1 MSLGELNKILFG
13 ILLLILMASFQDAAY
28 KGGNGDGFAEAELIR
43 HTTSTP
49 KITKYEIRVYPNP
62 VLQGA
67 DVFVVN
73 TELASFMLIDVNGN
87 TTYLGE
93 NISKIST
100 SNLSKGAYILQV
112 KSGEQMGYSK
122 IIVL

>member
-1 MSLGELNKILFG
+1 MLV
-13 ILLLILMASFQDAAY
+13 LMASFQDAAY
-28 KGGNGDGFAEAELIR
+28 KGGAGDGFAEAELIR

-49 KITKYEIRVYPNP
+49 EINKPEISVYPNP
-62 VLQGA
+62 VPQGT
-67 DVFVVN
+67 DVLVICENQAVF
-73 TELASFMLIDVNGN
+73 TLIDIKGIV
-87 TTYLGE
+87 TYLGE

-112 KSGEQMGYSK
+112 QSAEQFSYSK